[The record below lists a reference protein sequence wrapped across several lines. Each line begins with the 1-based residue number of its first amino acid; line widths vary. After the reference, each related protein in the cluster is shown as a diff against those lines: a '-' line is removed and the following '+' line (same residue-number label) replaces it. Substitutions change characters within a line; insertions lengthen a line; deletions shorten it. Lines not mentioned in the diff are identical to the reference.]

1 MKMHKE
7 NTVILNFTSTSS
19 IAAFSH
25 SKSIL
30 NACAKR
36 LPTTPTRKL
45 VLEIFHQNKINILK
59 SSSLKTNRI
68 KSKENVLH
76 RLLRFNLFRFK

>member
-1 MKMHKE
+1 MHKE

-30 NACAKR
+30 DACAKR
-36 LPTTPTRKL
+36 FEEP
-45 VLEIFHQNKINILK
+45 NSKIQENFQK
-59 SSSLKTNRI
+59 SNFS
-68 KSKENVLH
+68 
-76 RLLRFNLFRFK
+76 NLMKKV